1 MIRMN
6 QRARRLRPGRDDGQ
20 VSAFVVTITLALLA
34 LAGLGLD
41 GGLALA
47 AKVKANGH
55 AEAAARAGAQA
66 LDLAQYR
73 ESGQLHLIPAQA
85 AAEARGYLG
94 RVGAS
99 GTVTVTVSGNTVTV
113 KVTASQPT
121 QLLGL
126 IGVSRL
132 QVHGE
137 GSAHPQRGVTTA
149 EPRPTPSSTEPRR
162 SHRST
167 SAEGETTMATTDI
180 ATAQE
185 IRRRVDEADTVR
197 RERRAAAAQQVGELA
212 RQRAI
217 HASKVEEFDRQ
228 LAEVIAGSRD
238 VMDIDELARFTSI
251 RPAEL
256 TGWLNASKPART
268 KKKSLTTGK
277 HDDPSRE
284 PSAAGTT
291 TNGQAVPPPRLV
303 TADVT

>member
-94 RVGAS
+94 SVGAS
-99 GTVTVTVSGNTVTV
+99 GTVTVSGNTVTV

-126 IGVSRL
+126 IGVTSL

-149 EPRPTPSSTEPRR
+149 EP
-162 SHRST
+162 
-167 SAEGETTMATTDI
+167 
-180 ATAQE
+180 
-185 IRRRVDEADTVR
+185 
-197 RERRAAAAQQVGELA
+197 
-212 RQRAI
+212 
-217 HASKVEEFDRQ
+217 
-228 LAEVIAGSRD
+228 
-238 VMDIDELARFTSI
+238 
-251 RPAEL
+251 
-256 TGWLNASKPART
+256 
-268 KKKSLTTGK
+268 
-277 HDDPSRE
+277 
-284 PSAAGTT
+284 
-291 TNGQAVPPPRLV
+291 
-303 TADVT
+303 